1 MLESDKI
8 SSYEKQYMMSML
20 NGEAHVT
27 YVSCAFLNLSRMLH
41 LHYGMAPIII
51 IDEYDTPVQLG
62 YVHGYYNKIV
72 DFMRILLSSGL
83 KDNSHLAYGFLS
95 GIMHIAKG
103 DVLGGLNNIKDNS
116 ILDNRYS
123 EYFGFTTEEVRKMAE
138 YYGASEKYEELF
150 EWYGGYRL
158 GKTEMFNPRSVI
170 EYFNNECTTY
180 GFQRYTENNDIISV
194 VLSKETAETYEQ
206 LESLM
211 QGKSL
216 VMRIDTGVSCSQL
229 WKDPSAIYSLLLVA
243 GYLTAVTNDQ
253 SFGDFMCEIALPNKE
268 IFYETMALLKKH
280 FICYG
285 IDVTNCDFKDK
296 R

>member
-1 MLESDKI
+1 
-8 SSYEKQYMMSML
+8 
-20 NGEAHVT
+20 
-27 YVSCAFLNLSRMLH
+27 
-41 LHYGMAPIII
+41 
-51 IDEYDTPVQLG
+51 
-62 YVHGYYNKIV
+62 
-72 DFMRILLSSGL
+72 
-83 KDNSHLAYGFLS
+83 
-95 GIMHIAKG
+95 MHIAKG
-103 DVLGGLNNIKDNS
+103 DVLGRLNNIKDNS

-123 EYFGFTTEEVRKMAE
+123 EYYRFTTEEVCKMAE

-150 EWYGGYRL
+150 EWYGGYRF

-229 WKDPSAIYSLLLVA
+229 RKDPSAIYSLLLVE
-243 GYLTAVTNDQ
+243 GYLTAVTND
-253 SFGDFMCEIALPNKE
+253 
-268 IFYETMALLKKH
+268 
-280 FICYG
+280 
-285 IDVTNCDFKDK
+285 
-296 R
+296 